1 MSCKVLTDNL
11 KGKECAI
18 LGLGVSNTPLARLL
32 LSADNKIIVT
42 VYDKKSPEELG
53 GDALALR
60 DAGVRFVSGDNCFD
74 RISGDVIFRSPGIR
88 PDIKGIRDAL
98 SRGAV
103 LTSEMEC
110 FLSLTPARTF
120 GITGS
125 DGKTTTTTLC
135 GKFLEGSGRA
145 FVGGNIGTPLLDK
158 VGEMTASDSAVL
170 ELSSFQ
176 LMTVSHAPSCV
187 AITNISPNH
196 MDWHTTEDEYAGA
209 KYNIIGKNTH
219 RVVLNASSQKT
230 LELGKRLLEEGGRE
244 IIFFSSSASP
254 QNIPEGA
261 KLMYLSD
268 NMIYFFDGSSSLPLL
283 DTSRIL
289 LPGRHNIENYMTA
302 MALTYGYVDTSV
314 YGEIAESF
322 GGVEHRLELVRT
334 LDGVDYYNSSID
346 SSPTRTAA
354 ALSALFGRD
363 TVVICGGY
371 DKNLSYA
378 PLAKSLCASVRA
390 VVLTGATAPKIKK
403 ALLECEDYD
412 PERLTLVESGSFED
426 AVAKASSLAR
436 TGGCVLLSPA
446 SASFDRFKNFAE
458 RGRYFKE
465 LVSKL

>member
-11 KGKECAI
+11 KGKRCAI

-32 LSADNKIIVT
+32 IYADNKISVT

-53 GDALALR
+53 EDALALR
-60 DAGVRFVSGDNCFD
+60 TAGVRFISGSDCFD
-74 RISGDVIFRSPGIR
+74 NIEGDVIFRSPGIR
-88 PDIKGIRDAL
+88 PDLKGIRDAI

-103 LTSEMEC
+103 LTSEMEY

-135 GKFLEGSGRA
+135 GKFLESTSRV

-158 VGEMTASDSAVL
+158 VEEMTHSDSAVL

-176 LMTVSHAPSCV
+176 LMTISHAPSCS

-196 MDWHTTEDEYAGA
+196 MDWHTTEEEYAEA
-209 KYNIIGKNTH
+209 KYNIVGKNTH
-219 RVVLNASSQKT
+219 RVVLNADSKGT
-230 LELGKRLLEEGGRE
+230 FKFGKKLLSHGGRE
-244 IIFFSSSASP
+244 IIFFSSCASP
-254 QNIPEGA
+254 RDIPEGA
-261 KLMYLSD
+261 KLMYISEGI
-268 NMIYFFDGSSSLPLL
+268 IYFYNGKENLPLL
-283 DTSRIL
+283 DTSRII

-302 MALTYGYVDTSV
+302 MALTYGYVDPAV
-314 YGEIAESF
+314 YTEVAESF

-334 LDGVDYYNSSID
+334 VGGVSYYNSSID

-354 ALSALFGRD
+354 ALSALSGRD
-363 TVVICGGY
+363 IVVICGGY
-371 DKNLSYA
+371 DKNLSYT
-378 PLAKSLCASVRA
+378 PLAKCLCASARA

-403 ALLECEDYD
+403 ALLECKSYA
-412 PERLTLVESGSFED
+412 PQRLTLVESDSFED
-426 AVAKASSLAR
+426 AVSKASSLSR
-436 TGGCVLLSPA
+436 EGGCVLLSPA